1 MSYPRLDKLA
11 EVLVRYSTG
20 VRRGELVSLHGPIL
34 AEPLITALYRQVL
47 RAGGHPAVYLA
58 PEACARILLQEGSPE
73 QLSFLNPLDV
83 REVEA
88 VDVAIHVLA
97 SENTRALT
105 NIDPSKQALRS
116 KARRPAMD
124 IFLRRSAEHQLRWV
138 ATPFPCQAA
147 AQEAEMALDEYENF
161 VFGAGMLDRPDPAVA
176 WRTLSQRQAGVVSF
190 LQSIRKLRFI
200 SPNGTDLSV
209 GTAGRTWIN
218 CDGHENFP
226 DGEVFTGPIEDAT
239 EGTVCFDFPA
249 VHGGREVQGVRLTF
263 RAGRVVDA
271 SAAKGEEFLLR
282 MLDQDAGAR
291 VLGEVAIG
299 CNYAITRHTRNTLFD
314 EKIGG
319 TFHVALGS
327 SYPESGG
334 KNQSGLHWDM
344 VCDLRPGGRI
354 EADGRVISERGRF
367 LKGEWPQPQ
376 EWSC

>member
-1 MSYPRLDKLA
+1 MSERRLEKLA

-20 VRRGELVSLHGPIL
+20 VRRGELVSLHGPVL
-34 AEPLITALYRQVL
+34 AEPLITTLYRQVL

-124 IFLRRSAEHQLRWV
+124 IFLRRAAEQSLRWV
-138 ATPFPCQAA
+138 ATPFPCQAN
-147 AQEAEMALDEYENF
+147 AQEAEMALEEYSDF
-161 VFGAGMLDRPDPAVA
+161 VFGAGMLDHPDPAAV
-176 WRTLSQRQAGVVSF
+176 WQRLSQQQARVVDF
-190 LQSIRKLRFI
+190 LHGIRELRFVTPGG
-200 SPNGTDLSV
+200 SDLKI
-209 GTAGRTWIN
+209 GIAGRTWIN

-226 DGEVFTGPIEDAT
+226 DGEVFTGPLEDGT
-239 EGTVCFDFPA
+239 EGTVCFDFPT
-249 VHGGREVQGVRLTF
+249 VHGGREVQGVRLKF

-271 SAAKGEEFLLR
+271 SAAKGEEFLVR

-291 VLGEVAIG
+291 ILGEVALG
-299 CNYAITRHTRNTLFD
+299 CNYSITRHTRNTLFD

-327 SYPESGG
+327 AYPESGG
-334 KNQSGLHWDM
+334 KNHSALHWDM
-344 VCDLRPGGRI
+344 VCDLRRGGRI
-354 EADGRVISERGRF
+354 EADGRLISENGRF
-367 LKGEWPQPQ
+367 VNSDWPQP
-376 EWSC
+376 